1 MLNSLKTEKRKPVW
15 TAVRVRGNSN
25 GFKYRHADGTLRR
38 AAPGEIVKV
47 DEETLAAVIKRVELV
62 VK

>member
-1 MLNSLKTEKRKPVW
+1 MLNFRQIAKLNPVW

-38 AAPGEIVKV
+38 AAPGEIVKI
-47 DEETLAAVIKRVELV
+47 DEETLAAVRKRVELV
-62 VK
+62 LK